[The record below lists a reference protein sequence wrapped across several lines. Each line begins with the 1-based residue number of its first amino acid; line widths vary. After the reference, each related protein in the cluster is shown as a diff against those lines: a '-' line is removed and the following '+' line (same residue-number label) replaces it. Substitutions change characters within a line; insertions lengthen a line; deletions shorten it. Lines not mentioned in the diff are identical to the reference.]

1 MNVFILNIGLAVGWA
16 ALMGS
21 FTLPTLIVGFVLGY
35 GAAWIARPL
44 FGETMYFERLT
55 RIVKLSVLFIYELI
69 VSSIQV
75 VWDVLTPQHLA
86 KPGII
91 AMPLDAKSDA
101 EIFLVANL
109 ISLTPGTLSLDVTD
123 DRKTLYVH
131 AMFLDDP
138 EQLKKELKDG
148 MERAVIEA
156 AK

>member
-1 MNVFILNIGLAVGWA
+1 MNVFILNIALAIGWA

-21 FTLPTLIVGFVLGY
+21 FTLPTLIIGFILGY
-35 GAAWIARPL
+35 GAAWVARPL
-44 FGETMYFERLT
+44 FGETMYFERLW
-55 RIVKLSVLFIYELI
+55 RVLRLVVLFIYELV

-75 VWDVLTPQHLA
+75 VWDVITPQHLS

-123 DRKTLYVH
+123 DRETLYVH
-131 AMFLDDP
+131 AMFLEKP
-138 EQLKKELKDG
+138 EDLKKELKDG
-148 MERAVIEA
+148 MERSVIEA
-156 AK
+156 MK

>member
-21 FTLPTLIVGFVLGY
+21 FTLPTLIVGFILGY
-35 GAAWIARPL
+35 GASWIARPL

-55 RIVKLSVLFIYELI
+55 RIVKLAVLFIYELI

-75 VWDVLTPQHLA
+75 VWDVLTPQHKA

-109 ISLTPGTLSLDVTD
+109 ISLTPGT
-123 DRKTLYVH
+123 
-131 AMFLDDP
+131 
-138 EQLKKELKDG
+138 
-148 MERAVIEA
+148 RAWM
-156 AK
+156 